1 MNCPTFARRFLAA
14 SLLLFLTAAARAEL
28 PEWIW
33 NANHGAK
40 AADNEVRY
48 FRKTFK
54 IAGNFNKAMLS
65 CAGDD
70 EIQVFINGEKVAEG
84 SDWRTVI
91 RKDVTKHLDG
101 GDNVIAIRG
110 KNHTDQAGVIAML
123 EISTARNQKQFVLT
137 DAS

>member
-1 MNCPTFARRFLAA
+1 MMYLNSLRPLLVV
-14 SLLLFLTAAARAEL
+14 SLLVFAATARAGL

-33 NANHGAK
+33 HANNGAK
-40 AADNEVRY
+40 PADNEVRY

-54 IAGNFNKAMLS
+54 ITGNFNKATLS

-84 SDWRTVI
+84 SGWQQAT

-110 KNHTDQAGVIAML
+110 KNETGPAGVIAML
-123 EISTARNQKQFVLT
+123 EINTAKNQKQ
-137 DAS
+137 